1 MQAIV
6 TPAQDE
12 KRVTTPESVGE
23 DTSSSGTFRHD
34 EHKLNAARSDARE
47 CQHEHSHI
55 LDSKIHGAGYAGKVT
70 RQIFC
75 SRCRLHRW
83 LGVEAALAMAQADVG
98 IIPQQAAREIERAA
112 MLSDIDVND
121 ISEGV
126 ARTGHSLM
134 PLLQALQ
141 ANCSRS
147 AREYVHYGATTQ
159 DIQDTA
165 QSLEIREVLDAAK
178 TALGELIDK
187 LAVLANTHRAS
198 LMVARTHSIP
208 ALPTTFGLKVAG
220 WIDELLRHR
229 DRLQELRKRVLVV
242 QLFGGVGTMA
252 AFGSNA
258 MELLAAFARRLSL
271 EVPLAG
277 WHVSRDRVAEFVSVM
292 AMLTATLARVA
303 DEVRTLNRWELG
315 EVEVGWAEHQIGSS
329 TMPHK
334 RNPEQCEQVV
344 VMARLAKTQVVLALD
359 AMILEHE
366 RDYRGTRLEWCA
378 VADVSHYTLTGLN
391 LLMEAIGGLTVKK
404 ERMEHNARTFGDAI
418 CMEAFV
424 FEMARKLGKAS
435 AYEIIFELSQA
446 SQTQRKSMR
455 ETIQSDARVL
465 AAVDESAVA
474 RLFDP
479 RQHLGMTETIVDNVL
494 ARIPECRK

>member
-12 KRVTTPESVGE
+12 QRVNTPESLGE
-23 DTSSSGTFRHD
+23 DTSVSGTFRHD
-34 EHKLNAARSDARE
+34 EHDLNAARSDATE

-55 LDSKIHGAGYAGKVT
+55 LDSKIHGGGYAGKVT

-98 IIPQQAAREIERAA
+98 IIPQHAAREIQRAA
-112 MLSDIDVND
+112 MLSEIDVNE

-141 ANCSRS
+141 ANCSS
-147 AREYVHYGATTQ
+147 NAREYVHYGATTQ

-165 QSLEIREVLDAAK
+165 QSLEIREVLDAAES
-178 TALGELIDK
+178 ALGDLIDK
-187 LAVLANTHRAS
+187 LAVLAKTHRAS

-229 DRLQELRKRVLVV
+229 DRLREVRKRVLVV

-258 MELLAAFARRLSL
+258 MALLEAFARRLSL

-277 WHVSRDRVAEFVSVM
+277 WHVSRDRVTEFVSVL

-303 DEVRTLNRWELG
+303 DEIRTLNRWELG

-344 VMARLAKTQVVLALD
+344 VMARLAKIQVALALD

-391 LLMEAIGGLTVKK
+391 LLTEAISGLTVKK
-404 ERMEHNARTFGDAI
+404 DRMERNARTFGDAI

-424 FEMARKLGKAS
+424 FEMARKVGKTS

-455 ETIQSDARVL
+455 ETVQFDPRVL
-465 AAVDESAVA
+465 AAVDEATIA

-479 RQHLGMTETIVDNVL
+479 RQHLGMAERIVDDVL